1 MPQAETLKTDS
12 AFKHNNVDD
21 DNNNVTCELHQ
32 SEIVKLS
39 VARQSSYS
47 HQYSHF
53 LEYSTSSAIKTPDTL
68 FCLEQTGW
76 IRNFTLQF

>member
-21 DNNNVTCELHQ
+21 DNNDDNNNVTCELHE

-39 VARQSSYS
+39 VARQSS
-47 HQYSHF
+47 
-53 LEYSTSSAIKTPDTL
+53 
-68 FCLEQTGW
+68 
-76 IRNFTLQF
+76 